1 MTQQISDNPYLKDLG
16 LELLSMENGTAE
28 VGIRLQEQHM
38 NSWQVMHGGIIMNIM
53 EEYADEER
61 SFYDWHVKNGKG
73 YEVEIDPEL
82 WKKGRQ
88 FLHMIREL

>member
-38 NSWQVMHGGIIMNIM
+38 NSWQVMHGGIIMTLLDACM
-53 EEYADEER
+53 APSCR
-61 SFYDWHVKNGKG
+61 S
-73 YEVEIDPEL
+73 
-82 WKKGRQ
+82 
-88 FLHMIREL
+88 

>member
-38 NSWQVMHGGIIMNIM
+38 NSWQVMHGGIIMTLLDACMARAARSLQATNRRNIVRRVFSVGSGITDL
-53 EEYADEER
+53 Y
-61 SFYDWHVKNGKG
+61 SS
-73 YEVEIDPEL
+73 
-82 WKKGRQ
+82 
-88 FLHMIREL
+88 